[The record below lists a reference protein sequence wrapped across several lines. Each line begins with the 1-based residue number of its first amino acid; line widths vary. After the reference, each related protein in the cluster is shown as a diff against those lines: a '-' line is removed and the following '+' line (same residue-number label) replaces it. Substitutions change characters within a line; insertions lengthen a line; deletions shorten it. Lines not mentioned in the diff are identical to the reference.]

1 VGKVSEFII
10 NLLAKQVEQAGIIV
24 WYDPEKNYTEL
35 ARNLDIPG
43 TDVLFYE
50 DSFIALRR
58 KIELFLEFI
67 DENGKPV
74 SNCDVPPKL
83 IIYVPLD
90 RNATGNALIEAE
102 SAGMVLEPK
111 ASAWQRNTRL
121 QVIAEQV
128 FKKITPE
135 KASDICRQI
144 DEGKLDLKELDR
156 LSVDMGEI
164 DYVIIQIIFGTSSA
178 VDIARE
184 FAATDQYDEKITDKN
199 ALPQLL
205 GLFSAE
211 LGIKAENSQHLD
223 TLKKT
228 LWQTF
233 FLTEFLQAIPEE
245 KRPGNLLSIPLPD
258 QPPHIEKIRRICESW
273 RKRLDYIDTY
283 KTAVGTVEN
292 ELQLNTMPIPIEELF
307 DNETFASVEK
317 KLLDHAE
324 QLLLKKKAA
333 EVLKLAQKRA
343 GMFWALQD
351 PIFQIHWKLLENSAK
366 VYTYS
371 EQIRSGSMG
380 KKMTPEQLVCLYSE
394 GPDPWYELDTYYRH
408 LERQYAGFELGL
420 TGEHDTLEEV
430 IFQVRHVYIDALNT
444 ITEAFTT
451 AFSANDFKIDQYD
464 TQNQI
469 FSQYVEPLMHEN
481 VKIAYILV
489 DALRFEMGK
498 ELIDGLAEDFEISI
512 SPVISMI
519 PSVTATGMAA
529 LMPGAHQGLN
539 LMEISGGKIAP
550 AIEAFILKDRQTR
563 VKYFQEKID
572 KTIDICKLNELIK
585 PSPKRKQAIKDAD
598 IILVTS
604 QEIDRWGE
612 EADDESEIRI
622 YIDEVLE
629 KLRKSIRRLAAMEV
643 THIIITADH
652 GHLFQENIEKGM
664 HMDAP
669 GGETRKIHRRYW
681 IGSGGK
687 TGEGFIRLPLKR
699 LGYETS
705 FEIAFPRALSCFR
718 AKGGST
724 AYMHGGVSLQE
735 IIIPLIHLERKEPK
749 PAAGEAAQI
758 ELVLG
763 TKKITSRFFSVTA
776 TYKLSGLYSPET
788 IRVITR
794 VISGNK
800 EIGNAAM
807 SAYGFEGSTK
817 EISLEKGKPN
827 PITFMLTET
836 ENIQNVWVQFLD
848 AATQKELAK
857 TEQIPVDIIF

>member
-35 ARNLDIPG
+35 AKNLDIPG
-43 TDVLFYE
+43 TDVLYYE
-50 DSFIALRR
+50 DSFIDMRR
-58 KIELFLEFI
+58 KIEPFLEFI
-67 DENGKPV
+67 DETGKPV

-83 IIYVPLD
+83 IIYVPLE
-90 RNATGNALIEAE
+90 RNETGNALIEAE
-102 SAGMVLEPK
+102 SAGMVLESK
-111 ASAWQRNTRL
+111 ASPWQRNTRL
-121 QVIAEQV
+121 RVIAEQV

-135 KASDICRQI
+135 KAVDICRQI

-156 LSVDMGEI
+156 LSIDMDEI

-178 VDIARE
+178 VDVARE
-184 FAATDQYDEKITDKN
+184 FAATNQYDEKINAKN

-205 GLFSAE
+205 GLFNAE
-211 LGIKAENSQHLD
+211 LGIKVEHSQQPD

-233 FLTEFLQAIPEE
+233 FLTEFLQDIPEE
-245 KRPGNLLSIPLPD
+245 KRPENLLSIPIPNDPL
-258 QPPHIEKIRRICESW
+258 HIEKIRKICESW
-273 RKRLDYIDTY
+273 LNHLNYIDTY
-283 KTAVGTVEN
+283 KNASGTIEK

-307 DNETFASVEK
+307 DNETFSSVEK

-324 QLLLKKKAA
+324 QLLLEKKAG
-333 EVLKLAQKRA
+333 EVLKLAQKRS

-371 EQIRSGSMG
+371 DQIRSESMG
-380 KKMTPEQLVCLYSE
+380 KKLTPEQLVCLYAE
-394 GPDPWYELDTYYRH
+394 GPGPWYELDTYYRH
-408 LERQYAGFELGL
+408 LERQYAGFELGFS
-420 TGEHDTLEEV
+420 GEHDTLEKV
-430 IFQVRHVYIDALNT
+430 IFQVRHGYIDALNT

-451 AFSANDFKIDQYD
+451 ALSDHDFKISQYD
-464 TQNQI
+464 AQNQI
-469 FSQYVEPLMHEN
+469 FSQYVEPIMHKN
-481 VKIAYILV
+481 IKIAYILV

-498 ELIDGLAEDFEISI
+498 ELIDGLAEDFVIGI
-512 SPVISMI
+512 TPVISMI

-550 AIEAFILKDRQTR
+550 AIESFILKDRQSR
-563 VKYFQEKID
+563 VKYFREKID
-572 KTIDICKLNELIK
+572 KTIDVCKLNELIK
-585 PSPKRKQAIKDAD
+585 PSPKRKHSIKDAD

-612 EADDESEIRI
+612 EADEEDEVRV

-629 KLRKSIRRLAAMEV
+629 KLRKSIRRLAAMDV

-669 GGETRKIHRRYW
+669 GGETREIHRRYW
-681 IGSGGK
+681 IGNGGK
-687 TGEGFIRLPLKR
+687 TGDGFIRLPLNR
-699 LGYETS
+699 LGYETT
-705 FEIAFPRALSCFR
+705 FEIAFPRALSCFT

-735 IIIPLIHLERKEPK
+735 IVIPLIHLERKEPK
-749 PAAGEAAQI
+749 PIAGEAAQI
-758 ELVLG
+758 ELAIG
-763 TKKITSRFFSVTA
+763 TKKITTRFFSVTA
-776 TYKLSGLYSPET
+776 TYKLPGLYSPKT
-788 IRVITR
+788 IRVITQ
-794 VISGNK
+794 VKSGNK
-800 EIGNAAM
+800 DIGSAAM
-807 SAYGFEGSTK
+807 SSYGFKEGAK
-817 EISLEKGKPN
+817 EILLEKGKPN
-827 PITFMLTET
+827 PITFILTET
-836 ENIQNVWVQFLD
+836 ENIQNVWVQILD
-848 AATQKELAK
+848 VVTQKELAK
-857 TEQIPVDIIF
+857 TEQIPVEILF

>member
-1 VGKVSEFII
+1 
-10 NLLAKQVEQAGIIV
+10 VEQTGIIV
-24 WYDPEKNYTEL
+24 WYDPEKTYTEL
-35 ARNLDIPG
+35 AKNLDIPG
-43 TDVLFYE
+43 TTVLYYE

-58 KIELFLEFI
+58 KIEPFLEFI
-67 DENGKPV
+67 DETGKPV

-83 IIYVPLD
+83 IIYVSLE
-90 RNATGNALIEAE
+90 RNETGNALIEAE
-102 SAGMVLEPK
+102 SAGIVLEPK
-111 ASAWQRNTRL
+111 ASPWQRNTRL

-135 KASDICRQI
+135 KAADICRQI
-144 DEGKLDLKELDR
+144 DEGRLDLKELDR
-156 LSVDMGEI
+156 LSIDMGEI

-178 VDIARE
+178 IDIARE
-184 FAATDQYDEKITDKN
+184 FAATNQYDEKITAKN

-211 LGIKAENSQHLD
+211 LGIKAEHSQQPD

-233 FLTEFLQAIPEE
+233 FLTEFLQDIPGE
-245 KRPGNLLSIPLPD
+245 KRPGNLLSIPIPNV
-258 QPPHIEKIRRICESW
+258 PPPIEKIRKICETW
-273 RKRLDYIDTY
+273 RNRLDYIDSY
-283 KTAVGTVEN
+283 KNAARTVEN
-292 ELQLNTMPIPIEELF
+292 ELQLNTIPIPIEELF

-324 QLLLKKKAA
+324 QLLLEKKAA
-333 EVLKLAQKRA
+333 EVLKLAQKRS

-351 PIFQIHWKLLENSAK
+351 PIFQIHWKLIENSAK

-371 EQIRSGSMG
+371 EQIRLESMG
-380 KKMTPEQLVCLYSE
+380 KKLTPEQLVCLYAE
-394 GPDPWYELDTYYRH
+394 GPDPWYELDTHYRH
-408 LERQYAGFELGL
+408 LERQYAGFELGFY
-420 TGEHDTLEEV
+420 GEHETLEEV
-430 IFQVRHVYIDALNT
+430 IFQVRHGYIDALNT
-444 ITEAFTT
+444 LTEAFTT
-451 AFSANDFKIDQYD
+451 ALSGNDFKIGQYD
-464 TQNQI
+464 TQNHI
-469 FSQYVEPLMHEN
+469 FSQYVEPLIHKN

-498 ELIDGLAEDFEISI
+498 ELIDGLAEDFEIGI
-512 SPVISMI
+512 TPVISMI

-529 LMPGAHQGLN
+529 LMPGAHRGLN
-539 LMEISGGKIAP
+539 LTETSGGKIAP
-550 AIEAFILKDRQTR
+550 AIASSILKDRQSR

-572 KTIDICKLNELIK
+572 KTIDVCKLNELIK
-585 PSPKRKQAIKDAD
+585 PSPKRKQAIKEAD

-612 EADDESEIRI
+612 DADDESEIRI

-629 KLRKSIRRLAAMEV
+629 KLRKSIRRLAAMDV

-669 GGETRKIHRRYW
+669 GGETREIHRRYW

-687 TGEGFIRLPLKR
+687 TGDGFIRLPLNR

-705 FEIAFPRALSCFR
+705 FEIAFPRALSCFT
-718 AKGGST
+718 AKSGST

-735 IIIPLIHLERKEPK
+735 MVIPLIHLERKEAK
-749 PAAGEAAQI
+749 PIAGEAAQI
-758 ELVLG
+758 ELAVG
-763 TKKITSRFFSVTA
+763 TKKITSPFFSVTA
-776 TYKLSGLYSPET
+776 TYTTSGLFSPGT
-788 IRVITR
+788 IRVSAR
-794 VISGNK
+794 VISGTK
-800 EIGNAAM
+800 DIGSAAM
-807 SAYGFEGSTK
+807 SSYGFEEGTK
-817 EISLEKGKPN
+817 EILLEKGKPN
-827 PITFMLTET
+827 PITFMLRET

-848 AATQKELAK
+848 VVTQKELAK